1 MLHFQENKECSSIV
15 TKKRE
20 GNERQDISLQSIP
33 KKKSI
38 LKSQPM
44 QTSLL
49 KSRETSCSGPNS
61 LNSSICSNKV
71 PKYDNAISTPDTSDA
86 ENLHVS
92 ALTKRKRKSKLE
104 NIDNRVE
111 EAIIQELQ
119 KTRPI
124 NELPHT
130 KPDKIETF
138 VKYVEACLRGMLP
151 DTSKRIINRI
161 SQILMEEDL

>member
-49 KSRETSCSGPNS
+49 KSRETS
-61 LNSSICSNKV
+61 
-71 PKYDNAISTPDTSDA
+71 YNAISTPDTSDA